1 MFNTAEKKERSLGVK
16 LFLKGDRCNSPKCTM
31 VRRPYRPG
39 LHGKRRSGAP
49 SEFKSQL
56 QEKQKIKA
64 TYGIREAYMKKVVNE
79 AAKNPEVTGLMIIN
93 FLERRL
99 DNVVYRLG
107 FTSSRS
113 VARQMVG
120 HGHFLINGKKITVPS
135 YRIKVGDI
143 ISIRPQSKEHLNFK
157 DLTTNL
163 KKIEPPVWLT
173 FDQERLEGKVIAL
186 PKDVESI
193 FDINLVIDYYSK

>member
-1 MFNTAEKKERSLGVK
+1 MFNTTEKKERSLGVK

-39 LHGKRRSGAP
+39 VHGKRRSGAP

-64 TYGIREAYMKKVVNE
+64 TYGLRETYMKKVVKE

-107 FTSSRS
+107 LAASRS

-120 HGHFLINGKKITVPS
+120 HGHFLVNGRKVTVPS
-135 YRIKVGDI
+135 YRIKVGDM
-143 ISIRPQSKEHLNFK
+143 ISIRPQSREHPNFK
-157 DLTTNL
+157 DLATNL
-163 KKIEPPVWLT
+163 KKIEPPVWLAL
-173 FDQERLEGKVIAL
+173 DQERLEGKVLAL
-186 PKDVESI
+186 PKDVETI

>member
-1 MFNTAEKKERSLGVK
+1 
-16 LFLKGDRCNSPKCTM
+16 M

-64 TYGIREAYMKKVVNE
+64 TYGIREAYMKKIVGE
-79 AAKNPEVTGLMIIN
+79 AAKNPEVTGLMILN
-93 FLERRL
+93 LLERRL

-113 VARQMVG
+113 IARQMVN
-120 HGHFLINGKKITVPS
+120 HGHFLVNGKKVNTSS
-135 YRIKVGDI
+135 YRVKIGDVVA
-143 ISIRPQSKEHLNFK
+143 IRPQSREHANFK
-157 DLTTNL
+157 DLSDNL
-163 KKIEPPVWLT
+163 KKIEAPVWLAL
-173 FDQERLEGKVIAL
+173 DKEKIEGKVIAP
-186 PKDVESI
+186 PKDVEALI
-193 FDINLVIDYYSK
+193 DVNLVIDYYSK

>member
-1 MFNTAEKKERSLGVK
+1 MFNTSEKKERSLGVK

-64 TYGIREAYMKKVVNE
+64 TYGIREAYMKKIVGE
-79 AAKNPEVTGLMIIN
+79 AAKNPEVTGLMILN
-93 FLERRL
+93 LLERRL

-113 VARQMVG
+113 IARQMVN
-120 HGHFLINGKKITVPS
+120 HGHFLVNGKKVNTSS
-135 YRIKVGDI
+135 YRVKIGDVVA
-143 ISIRPQSKEHLNFK
+143 IRPQSREHANFK
-157 DLTTNL
+157 DLSDNL
-163 KKIEPPVWLT
+163 KKIEAPVWLAL
-173 FDQERLEGKVIAL
+173 DKEKIEGKVIAP
-186 PKDVESI
+186 PKDVEALI
-193 FDINLVIDYYSK
+193 DVNLVIDYYSK